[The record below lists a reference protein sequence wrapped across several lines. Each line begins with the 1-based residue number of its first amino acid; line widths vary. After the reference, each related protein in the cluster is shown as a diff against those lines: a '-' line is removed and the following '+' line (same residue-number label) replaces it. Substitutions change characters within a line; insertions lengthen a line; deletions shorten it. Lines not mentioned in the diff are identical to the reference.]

1 MSTSRRAPRA
11 VINDLLEPKVQR
23 GSQRRNSV
31 SDPTTLDKARN
42 DTVARRR
49 RYSMELKESATKTVT
64 HVNVHTTKGMMLVAL
79 RDIYRVKTC
88 FDVLDS
94 DGSGVVTAAEMQV
107 VMMEA
112 QEALQSRREGTLSD
126 KDWAAV
132 KAKFASMGSPLGMD
146 DNFGLL
152 SVLNES
158 LKEGRKV
165 QLKSMLK
172 CAYPFATKKGVE
184 AMLDGIQKTGGML
197 PTAPG
202 ESGPS
207 LGDRKDLDDMWNLFD
222 TDRSGELDTREFK
235 NALKILNV
243 CTDEDFDEI
252 YLAIDTSRNGQIS
265 KEEFAAWWFD
275 AGSMTADL
283 SKLSLGD
290 GSQTTRWD
298 DYDENSNR

>member
-1 MSTSRRAPRA
+1 MKR
-11 VINDLLEPKVQR
+11 VKHEPAYNPLCAISG
-23 GSQRRNSV
+23 GSQ
-31 SDPTTLDKARN
+31 
-42 DTVARRR
+42 
-49 RYSMELKESATKTVT
+49 
-64 HVNVHTTKGMMLVAL
+64 
-79 RDIYRVKTC
+79 
-88 FDVLDS
+88 
-94 DGSGVVTAAEMQV
+94 
-107 VMMEA
+107 
-112 QEALQSRREGTLSD
+112 
-126 KDWAAV
+126 
-132 KAKFASMGSPLGMD
+132 
-146 DNFGLL
+146 
-152 SVLNES
+152 
-158 LKEGRKV
+158 
-165 QLKSMLK
+165 
-172 CAYPFATKKGVE
+172 
-184 AMLDGIQKTGGML
+184 